1 MLLFLIVV
9 NQKVRQWSVFQSYNG
24 NITPFENQSQ
34 TMNYAQMCM
43 HACARAHRHT
53 HTQNTNTHKAWLD
66 QSLHFSSL
74 GREEARRDTKQEVKY
89 VVETIN
95 FIPVNPTASE
105 IHRYCVYC
113 NI

>member
-24 NITPFENQSQ
+24 NIKPFENQSQ

-43 HACARAHRHT
+43 HARTCAYT

-74 GREEARRDTKQEVKY
+74 GMGEARRDTKQEVKY

-95 FIPVNPTASE
+95 FIPVNPNAPVPVAAQSTT
-105 IHRYCVYC
+105 
-113 NI
+113 